1 MEVAAI
7 AAIDHTADPL
17 IDQDLDHFIFPPIA
31 MIIATQNTIGITAAH
46 RVDAAITEALLHPD
60 HRVAT
65 DRLTN
70 FLAPKAETDHAVAID
85 PLTDLRALKAE
96 AEIVL
101 IDQQIVIIVLIVET
115 ETPIIPQLGFAIAAH
130 PLDESTP
137 VINLD
142 LIAEPIIILTTNPA
156 QNVTISLTRQH
167 TMNLNAH
174 ILQFILKPL
183 APNVAEGTI

>member
-46 RVDAAITEALLHPD
+46 RVDTATTEVSLHPD

-70 FLAPKAETDHAVAID
+70 FLAITVETDHAVAID

-101 IDQQIVIIVLIVET
+101 IDQQIVMIALTAAT
-115 ETPIIPQLGFAIAAH
+115 EVSIIPQLGFAIAAH
-130 PLDESTP
+130 PFVEYIP
-137 VINLD
+137 VSNLV

-156 QNVTISLTRQH
+156 PNVTISLTRQH